1 MPQIVGDE
9 YDRLAWDA
17 WLAGEVGTEDSIAA
31 RCELVR
37 MAGRVRALCNESG
50 LAVPDWVPET
60 TTEMDYRTA
69 VRRVRL
75 GVWTHKGELLR
86 AFARRYGF
94 ELPRDAEVFFFR
106 DEDMRPVLVWG
117 EEAESL
123 GINENMR
130 RLA

>member
-1 MPQIVGDE
+1 MPQIVGDD

-17 WLAGEVGTEDSIAA
+17 WLAGEVGAEDSIAA

-37 MAGRVRALCNESG
+37 MAERVRDLCRESG
-50 LAVPDWVPET
+50 LAVPDWVPQ
-60 TTEMDYRTA
+60 TTEADYRTA

-94 ELPRDAEVFFFR
+94 ELARDAEVFFFR

-117 EEAESL
+117 EEAEAL
-123 GINENMR
+123 GINESTR
-130 RLA
+130 RLT